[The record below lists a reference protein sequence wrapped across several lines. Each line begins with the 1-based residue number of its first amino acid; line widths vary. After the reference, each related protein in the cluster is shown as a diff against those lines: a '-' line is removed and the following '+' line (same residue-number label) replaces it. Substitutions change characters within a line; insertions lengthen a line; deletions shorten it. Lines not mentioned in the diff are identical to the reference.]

1 MVDNGIGKG
10 LTKLERGAQILREA
24 ILRGDLQPGQKLK
37 QQDLAEWLGMSATPV
52 REVLRVLEA
61 EGLLVHDP
69 YRGVFVA
76 AVSVEDSAEIAP
88 IRVALEGLAIRMAVS
103 RLTDQDIAHLEELVD
118 TMEQAWKEMDLP
130 LVRRSN
136 YNFHIFLYRA
146 SGSPILCT
154 MIERLWPRFATDVL
168 WMIPNRTEHS
178 IEQHRALVQAIRN
191 RDAEAAAAVMT
202 EHITSA
208 GRSIAEFS
216 KRQKASSS
224 PPRGNG
230 IPLSR

>member
-1 MVDNGIGKG
+1 MSENSIGKG

-37 QQDLAEWLGMSATPV
+37 QQDLAESFGMSATPV

-61 EGLLVHDP
+61 EGLLIHDP

-76 AVSVEDSAEIAP
+76 DVSVEDSEEIAP
-88 IRVALEGLAIRMAVS
+88 IRVALEGLAIRMAVP
-103 RLTDQDIAHLEELVD
+103 RLTDQDIAHLEGLVD
-118 TMEQAWKEMDLP
+118 TMEQAWKEMNLP

-146 SGSPILCT
+146 SGSQILCN

-168 WMIPNRTEHS
+168 WMIPNRTQRS
-178 IEQHRALVQAIRN
+178 LDQHRVLVQAIRN

-216 KRQKASSS
+216 RRQKLSSS
-224 PPRGNG
+224 SLGDDVT
-230 IPLSR
+230 LSR